1 MSCTAEQIAE
11 KKREAME
18 RLKQTKA
25 TATTSKASSNTNN
38 VTSPGTAAKST
49 STFYGNHQNDKAN
62 ALNEYQNK
70 MKTEKKSTS
79 YNRISSQ
86 PYPKRNENSAMNVQ
100 LKSTTTNNNNNNIQK
115 AAPVFTK
122 AVACSCSMVTPKRFQ
137 VNISGYNAKLID
149 LFKSIPTRA
158 FSKLFC
164 SRKPSFLF
172 FPH

>member
-38 VTSPGTAAKST
+38 ATSPGTAAKSS
-49 STFYGNHQNDKAN
+49 STFYGNQQNDKAN

-79 YNRISSQ
+79 CNRISSQ
-86 PYPKRNENSAMNVQ
+86 PYPKRNENATMNVP

-122 AVACSCSMVTPKRFQ
+122 AVACSCSMITPKRFQ
-137 VNISGYNAKLID
+137 VSISGYSAKLID
-149 LFKSIPTRA
+149 VFKSIPTRA

-164 SRKPSFLF
+164 SQEPNKYIFL
-172 FPH
+172 